1 MNFKRDYADCPDD
14 VQVGGVYARTRKLG
28 FETYLDCYEMVED
41 DYSLGEFRTDI
52 PSQLSL
58 GASYDVMPDFLRVEA
73 SFVLFLSW
81 HGQVRNRS
89 KPRTPIYGQDKGEL
103 YNDGWEIGLSTE
115 FIVDDFIISA
125 GGLYAKNG
133 ATEESLTYLFWGND
147 SVSAGTGVTWNVNEA
162 MTATLGVLYT
172 HYFPITSGLLLA

>member
-1 MNFKRDYADCPDD
+1 MAKFGTEVSP
-14 VQVGGVYARTRKLG
+14 G
-28 FETYLDCYEMVED
+28 
-41 DYSLGEFRTDI
+41 
-52 PSQLSL
+52 
-58 GASYDVMPDFLRVEA
+58 
-73 SFVLFLSW
+73 
-81 HGQVRNRS
+81 H
-89 KPRTPIYGQDKGEL
+89 PIYGQDKGEL
-103 YNDGWEIGLSTE
+103 YNDGWEVGLSTE

-172 HYFPITSGLLLA
+172 HYFPITSEALSLDYKWYALDIALGMTYHF